1 MYRILRIASIFLMSV
16 SATALA
22 GQQDSANGGQS
33 HSMSHAPKAT
43 LAVGATL
50 DEDGRLWIARVENQR
65 LLVSWSDDDGTNF
78 STPVI
83 VTPEPEAISAD
94 GESRPK
100 IAVARDGAV
109 LLTWVQSLPQKYA
122 GNVRFAR
129 STDSGKTFSAPITL
143 NDDGRITSHRFDSMA
158 IDGNG
163 RVVIAWLDARDRDAA
178 KEKGENFTGTSI
190 YTAKSDNNGKSFGP
204 NHRFHEHTC
213 ECCKITL
220 AWTKDGPVAL
230 WRNIFGAN
238 TRDFAIA
245 NLDKGGVR
253 RATRDEWQIDAC
265 PHNGGSL
272 AADRWGKLHLAWFT
286 NGTARQ
292 GLFYKN
298 IDGDW
303 ESRPMPI
310 GNPAAQ
316 ANHASVVVEDK
327 IVILSW
333 REFDGQSY
341 SVQMMYSVNG
351 GVSWSEPARLMLSA
365 GATDYPVPLISG
377 EKVLVVWNTAKEG
390 LRIVPIERIT
400 AGRSS

>member
-33 HSMSHAPKAT
+33 HLMSHAPKAT

-50 DEDGRLWIARVENQR
+50 DENGRLWIARVENQR
-65 LLVSWSDDDGTNF
+65 LLVSWSDDDGINF

-158 IDGNG
+158 IDGDG

-178 KEKGENFTGTSI
+178 KEKSEKFTGSSI
-190 YTAKSDNNGKSFGP
+190 YTVKSLDNGKSFGP

-213 ECCKITL
+213 ECCRITL

-230 WRNIFGAN
+230 WRNIFGTN

-245 NLDKGGVR
+245 NLDEGGVR
-253 RATRDEWQIDAC
+253 RATHDKWQVDAC

-303 ESRPMPI
+303 ESQPMPI

-316 ANHASVVVEDK
+316 ANHASVVLKDK

-341 SVQMMYSVNG
+341 SAQMMYSVNG
-351 GVSWSEPARLMLSA
+351 GVSWSEPTRLMSSA
-365 GATDYPVPLISG
+365 GATDYPLPLING

>member
-1 MYRILRIASIFLMSV
+1 MYRILRIGSFFLMSV

-22 GQQDSANGGQS
+22 GQQDSANGAQS
-33 HSMSHAPKAT
+33 HLMSHAPKAT

-50 DEDGRLWIARVENQR
+50 DENGRLWIAKVENQR
-65 LLVSWSDDDGTNF
+65 LLVSWSDDDGKNF

-83 VTPEPEAISAD
+83 VTPEPETISAD

-100 IAVARDGAV
+100 VAVARDGTV

-129 STDSGKTFSAPITL
+129 STDSGKTFSTPVTL

-158 IDGNG
+158 IDGDG

-178 KEKGENFTGTSI
+178 KEKGEKFTGSSI
-190 YTAKSDNNGKSFGP
+190 YTVKSLDNGKSFGP

-213 ECCKITL
+213 ECCRITL

-230 WRNIFGAN
+230 WRNIFGTN

-245 NLDKGGVR
+245 NLDEGGVR
-253 RATRDEWQIDAC
+253 RATHDKWQVDAC

-303 ESRPMPI
+303 ESQPMPI

-316 ANHASVVVEDK
+316 ANHASVVLKDK

-341 SVQMMYSVNG
+341 SAQMMYSVNG
-351 GVSWSEPARLMLSA
+351 GVSWSQPTRLMSSV
-365 GATDYPVPLISG
+365 GATDYPLPLING

>member
-1 MYRILRIASIFLMSV
+1 
-16 SATALA
+16 
-22 GQQDSANGGQS
+22 
-33 HSMSHAPKAT
+33 
-43 LAVGATL
+43 
-50 DEDGRLWIARVENQR
+50 
-65 LLVSWSDDDGTNF
+65 
-78 STPVI
+78 
-83 VTPEPEAISAD
+83 
-94 GESRPK
+94 
-100 IAVARDGAV
+100 
-109 LLTWVQSLPQKYA
+109 
-122 GNVRFAR
+122 
-129 STDSGKTFSAPITL
+129 
-143 NDDGRITSHRFDSMA
+143 MA
-158 IDGNG
+158 IDGDG

-178 KEKGENFTGTSI
+178 KEKGEKFTGSSI
-190 YTAKSDNNGKSFGP
+190 YTVKSLDNGKSFGP

-213 ECCKITL
+213 ECCRITL
-220 AWTKDGPVAL
+220 AWTRDGPVAL
-230 WRNIFGAN
+230 WRNIFGTN

-253 RATRDEWQIDAC
+253 RATHDKWQVDAC

-286 NGTARQ
+286 DGTARQ

-303 ESRPMPI
+303 ESQPMPI

-316 ANHASVVVEDK
+316 ASHASVVAQDK

-341 SVQMMYSVNG
+341 SAQMMYSVNG
-351 GVSWSEPARLMLSA
+351 GVSWSEPTRLMSST
-365 GATDYPVPLISG
+365 GATDYPLPLING

>member
-33 HSMSHAPKAT
+33 HLMSHAPKAT

-50 DEDGRLWIARVENQR
+50 DENGRLWIARVENQR

-83 VTPEPEAISAD
+83 VTPEPEAILAD

-129 STDSGKTFSAPITL
+129 SIDSGKTFSAPITL

-158 IDGNG
+158 IDGDG

-178 KEKGENFTGTSI
+178 KEKGEKFTGSSI
-190 YTAKSDNNGKSFGP
+190 YTVKSLDNGKSFGP
-204 NHRFHEHTC
+204 NHRFYEHTC
-213 ECCKITL
+213 ECCRITL

-230 WRNIFGAN
+230 WRNIFGTN

-245 NLDKGGVR
+245 NLDEGGVR
-253 RATRDEWQIDAC
+253 RATHDKWQVDAC

-303 ESRPMPI
+303 ESQPMPI

-316 ANHASVVVEDK
+316 ANHASVVLKDK

-341 SVQMMYSVNG
+341 SAQMMYSVNG
-351 GVSWSEPARLMLSA
+351 GISWSEPTRLMSSA
-365 GATDYPVPLISG
+365 GATDYPLPLING